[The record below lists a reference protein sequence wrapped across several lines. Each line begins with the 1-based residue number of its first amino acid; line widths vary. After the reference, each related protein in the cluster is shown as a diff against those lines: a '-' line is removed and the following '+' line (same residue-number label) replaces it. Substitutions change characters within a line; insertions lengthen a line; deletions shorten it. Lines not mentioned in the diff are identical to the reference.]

1 MKKDYFYWSVV
12 LIELYATIHSFMYIP
27 KVLGILGIFAYVW
40 YWGGFEKQDNGEH
53 AHLTILE
60 NILEEQHFEA
70 DNEKLPEDLDIV
82 HQLLM
87 NDIIT
92 KVLTKDKNFISGNV
106 EKIYEYK

>member
-1 MKKDYFYWSVV
+1 MGTIEFGFWVFGLYLWWNATIISSNLKSEMKKDYFYWSVV

-60 NILEEQHFEA
+60 NILEE
-70 DNEKLPEDLDIV
+70 
-82 HQLLM
+82 
-87 NDIIT
+87 
-92 KVLTKDKNFISGNV
+92 
-106 EKIYEYK
+106 